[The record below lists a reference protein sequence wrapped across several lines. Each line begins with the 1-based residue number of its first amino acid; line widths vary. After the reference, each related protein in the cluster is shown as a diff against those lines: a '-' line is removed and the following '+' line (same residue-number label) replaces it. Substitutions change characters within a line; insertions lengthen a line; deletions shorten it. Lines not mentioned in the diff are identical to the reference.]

1 MPALRARGRVENVMA
16 DQPGTVLYV
25 DDDRANLTVFEAAC
39 AREFDVLTTS
49 SGVEALEV
57 MHRRE
62 IAVLLAD
69 QRMPAMSGTELLE
82 HARQAFPQTMR
93 ILVTAYSDLS
103 AAIGAVN
110 RGQIHH
116 YISKPWDPEAVRAV
130 LRESL
135 ETYDT
140 KRKVRVLEQRLL
152 ETERV
157 YALGVVAAGIAH
169 ELRNPVSVLQTNL
182 DMARFRLASSSAPQV
197 SEADAGAKILH
208 HLEMAQHA
216 VAQMREV
223 IAGIELANR
232 RRDDE
237 RSADLAE
244 VARLAAR
251 CVRSE
256 LSRRAV
262 FETSIDAVPPVAG
275 SPNRLGQ
282 VVMNLLINA
291 FEALPDRPR
300 AENRVSLGLARDG
313 DHLVLRIEDNG
324 VGIPK
329 ETAARIFDPFFTTK
343 SQGGTGLGLAI
354 TRQIVEESGG
364 RISVESEPGRGTR
377 FAVRL
382 PIAAGGP
389 ADGDDS
395 PGAAG

>member
-1 MPALRARGRVENVMA
+1 MA
-16 DQPGTVLYV
+16 DHPGTVLYV
-25 DDDRANLTVFEAAC
+25 DDDQANLTVFDAAC
-39 AREFDVLTTS
+39 AREFNVLTTPS
-49 SGVEALEV
+49 AVEALEL
-57 MHRRE
+57 MQQRE
-62 IAVLLAD
+62 VAVLLAD

-82 HARQAFPQTMR
+82 RVRRTFPQTIR

-182 DMARFRLASSSAPQV
+182 DMARFRLASLLAPHV
-197 SEADAGAKILH
+197 SETDAADKLQH

-216 VAQMREV
+216 VVQMREV

-237 RSADLAE
+237 HCADLGE

-262 FETSIDAVPPVAG
+262 FETSIASVQPVAG

-291 FEALPDRPR
+291 FEALPERPR
-300 AENRVSLGLARDG
+300 ADNRVAMTLRPDG
-313 DHLVLRIEDNG
+313 DHVVLQIEDNG

-329 ETAARIFDPFFTTK
+329 ETVERIFDPFFTTK

-364 RISVESEPGRGTR
+364 RIAVESEPGRGTR

-382 PIAAGGP
+382 PVAAGGSSATDAAP
-389 ADGDDS
+389 DS
-395 PGAAG
+395 AE